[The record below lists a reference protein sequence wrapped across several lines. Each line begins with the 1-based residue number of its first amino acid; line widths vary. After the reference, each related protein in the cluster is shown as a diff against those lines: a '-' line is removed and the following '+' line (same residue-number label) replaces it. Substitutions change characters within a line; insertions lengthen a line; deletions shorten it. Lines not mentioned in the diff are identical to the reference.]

1 MVYSL
6 SQKLFAEFAGTLT
19 LVLIGAGSICA
30 DQYLRANGQTNVGVL
45 AIAIANGLT
54 MALMVSAIGHIS
66 GGHLNPA
73 ITIGLWVTRRLGT
86 MQTLFYWIAQ
96 VLGALAAAFLLITI
110 VPESIWRP
118 VALGTPDLAPITD
131 FTRMHAMILEA
142 VLTFILVFVF
152 FATIVDLR
160 GVSNRL
166 AGFAVG
172 LTVTIGTLFGYPFTG
187 AAMNPARAFGP
198 ALAARHWSNHGVYW
212 VGPLFGGVLAG
223 VIYDRFFLR
232 DQPPS

>member
-1 MVYSL
+1 MYSVG
-6 SQKLFAEFAGTLT
+6 QKLFTEFIGTFT

-30 DQYLRANGQTNVGVL
+30 DQYLRTNGQTGTGLV
-45 AIAIANGLT
+45 AIAIANGLA
-54 MALMVSAIGHIS
+54 MGVMVSAIGHIS

-73 ITIGLWVTRRLGT
+73 ITIGFWVTKRLGT

-96 VLGALAAAFLLITI
+96 LLGTLAAAFLLITI
-110 VPESIWRP
+110 VPESVWRP

-131 FTRMHAMILEA
+131 FTRLHAMILEA

-172 LTVTIGTLFGYPFTG
+172 LTVTLGTLFGYPFTG

-223 VIYDRFFLR
+223 VLYDRFFLR
-232 DQPPS
+232 DQPPA

>member
-1 MVYSL
+1 VYTVA
-6 SQKLFAEFAGTLT
+6 QKFFAEFAGTFA

-30 DQYLRANGQTNVGVL
+30 DQYLRMNGQTNVGLL
-45 AIAIANGLT
+45 AIALANGLA
-54 MALMVSAIGHIS
+54 MGVMVSAIGHIS

-73 ITIGLWVTRRLGT
+73 ITIGCWVTRRLGT

-96 VLGALAAAFLLITI
+96 LLGALAAAFLLITI
-110 VPESIWRP
+110 VPESVWRP
-118 VALGTPDLAPITD
+118 VALGTPDLAPLTD

-142 VLTFILVFVF
+142 ALTFILVFVF
-152 FATIVDLR
+152 FATVVDLR

-212 VGPLFGGVLAG
+212 VGPLFGGVLAA

-232 DQPPS
+232 DQPAT

>member
-1 MVYSL
+1 MYSL
-6 SQKLFAEFAGTLT
+6 GQKLFAEFTGTFV

-30 DQYLRANGQTNVGVL
+30 DQFQRASGQPSTGLL
-45 AIAIANGLT
+45 AIAIANGLA
-54 MALMVSAIGHIS
+54 MGIMVSAIGHVS

-73 ITIGLWVTRRLGT
+73 ITIGCWVTRRLGT
-86 MQTLFYWIAQ
+86 LQALFYSIAQ
-96 VLGALAAAFLLITI
+96 LLGALAAGFLLHAI

-118 VALGTPDLAPITD
+118 VALGTPDLAPLTD

-172 LTVTIGTLFGYPFTG
+172 LTVTMGILFGYPFTG

-198 ALAARHWSNHGVYW
+198 ALAARHWANHGVYW
-212 VGPLFGGVLAG
+212 VGPLLGGVLAG
-223 VIYDRFFLR
+223 VIYDRLFLR
-232 DQPPS
+232 DQPAT